1 MIKRQLRTIIICAVA
16 FVVCVVA
23 YFVVVKPLIASIS
36 TETDEVPELLDG
48 EVLGTNNRILMME
61 HLEKAD
67 MQSIEI
73 HNSHGSYTMYRG
85 SDEEFYIKGHEGAPY
100 SLEALSSLVVS
111 AGYTLSISRVGY
123 DFTDEEMSAYGLG
136 PNDDY
141 AWYTITKLDGT
152 THTIHIGDL
161 IPTGGGYYAAYEGR
175 NAVYVLDTTLASTIL
190 ADVTSIITPIL
201 SYPLSTTT
209 YYMIDDFYLYRA
221 GDVVVWIDF
230 LTGDEMDD
238 AASLGSYVMNYPAEY
253 TPNTTNYDTILQK
266 LAAFYGT
273 ACVEL
278 GPADSAID
286 PDHLRDAYGIDLSD
300 PAYGI
305 LYTYNKV
312 NSAVYFSKPDENGVM
327 YAYSSLFNLVATVNY
342 SDVTFLDWDL
352 IKFVDRPVFYKN
364 INDIASISIEG
375 KDVSETF
382 KLDGESTDII
392 ITPQSTGKAFDADS
406 VQNFRQLYKGLLSIN
421 MEDYTEVSDI
431 SGLDCMMTLSVT
443 TDKGDTTVYKFYQY
457 ATRRCFYTINGVG
470 QFYTL
475 SDQIQKILNDTVR
488 VVNGEPIDADGKS

>member
-23 YFVVVKPLIASIS
+23 YFTVVGPLIASLV
-36 TETDEVPELLDG
+36 TADEVPELLDG

-61 HLEKAD
+61 HVEKAD
-67 MQSIEI
+67 MESIEI
-73 HNSHGSYTMYRG
+73 HNAYGTYTMYRG
-85 SDEEFYIKGHEGAPY
+85 DDEEFYIKGHEGAPY
-100 SLEALSSLVVS
+100 SLEALSSMVVS
-111 AGYTLSISRVGY
+111 AGYTLSIERVGMNL
-123 DFTDEEMSAYGLG
+123 TDEEMSAYGLG
-136 PNDDY
+136 PDDDY

-152 THTIHIGDL
+152 TYTVHIGDL

-175 NAVYVLDTTLASTIL
+175 NAVYVLDTTLASTL
-190 ADVTSIITPIL
+190 LTDVTAIITPIL
-201 SYPLSTTT
+201 SYPLSTSN
-209 YYMIDDFYLYRA
+209 YYMIDNFYLYRA

-230 LTGDEMDD
+230 LTGEEMDD
-238 AASLGSYVMNYPAEY
+238 AASLGTYVMYYPAEY

-278 GPADSAID
+278 GSAGEAISS
-286 PDHLRDAYGIDLSD
+286 DHLLEAYGINISD
-300 PAYGI
+300 PDYGI
-305 LYTYNKV
+305 LYTYNGV

-327 YAYSSLFNLVATVNY
+327 YAYSELFNLVATINY

-364 INDIASISIEG
+364 INDIATISVEG

-382 KLDGESTDII
+382 TLEGESTDIV
-392 ITPQSTGKAFDADS
+392 ITPQSTGKAFDADD
-406 VQNFRQLYKGLLSIN
+406 VQNFRQLYKGMLSIN
-421 MEDYTEVSDI
+421 MEDYTEESDT
-431 SGLDCMMTLSVT
+431 SKLDCMMTLTVVT
-443 TDKGDTTVYKFYQY
+443 DAGETTVYKFYQY
-457 ATRRCFYTINGVG
+457 STRRCFYTINGTG

-475 SDQIQKILNDTVR
+475 SDQIQKVLNDTVR
-488 VVNGEPIDADGKS
+488 VVNGEPIDSDGKS